1 MNHQIGELRNFFH
14 GVTHRIQKI
23 EEKLSKTDDKVDQAL
38 YGLEVIRDKQ
48 FQTDSLILDKSL
60 KTLDESELRTIRLLF
75 GAGPASINQIV
86 PPQEVMSDDLLGEL
100 STILENSEDGGPVSS
115 TKEASD
121 TSDPSDTSDTSDGK
135 ANESSGTSGKESM
148 TSGSSESDSAIK
160 IASSK

>member
-60 KTLDESELRTIRLLF
+60 KTLDESELRTIRILF

-100 STILENSEDGGPVSS
+100 STILEDSEDGVPVSS
-115 TKEASD
+115 SKKASD
-121 TSDPSDTSDTSDGK
+121 TSDISDVSDTSDGK
-135 ANESSGTSGKESM
+135 ANESSGTLGIASSLSE
-148 TSGSSESDSAIK
+148 SESDSATK

>member
-23 EEKLSKTDDKVDQAL
+23 EERLSKTDDKVDQAL

-60 KTLDESELRTIRLLF
+60 KTLDESELRTIRVLF
-75 GAGPASINQIV
+75 GAGPASITQIV

-100 STILENSEDGGPVSS
+100 STILEDSEDGGPVSS
-115 TKEASD
+115 ARD
-121 TSDPSDTSDTSDGK
+121 TSDISDSSDGK
-135 ANESSGTSGKESM
+135 ASESSGISGKESM
-148 TSGSSESDSAIK
+148 TSNSSESDSATK
-160 IASSK
+160 ILSSK